1 MKIAIV
7 GYGVV
12 GRGTH
17 ELLLMNS
24 QQIAAR
30 AGKPIEVKYVLD
42 TKDLA
47 GTPAE
52 GLAAANMDAILAD
65 PEVELVVEAIGGV
78 GPAYTFVKAALE
90 SGRHVVTP
98 NKQLVAEK
106 GAELLDIARQK
117 NVGFLF
123 EASVAGGTPVLHP
136 IYQCLAA
143 NQLDMAAGILNGTTN
158 YILTKMVQEGAD
170 FAATLKTA
178 QQLGYAEADPTA
190 DIEGI
195 DACRKVCVLASLLF
209 GRHTP
214 PEKVFTQGI
223 TNITA
228 ADVAA
233 ADKAGYRIKL
243 IGQARKMQDG
253 KVLCMVTP
261 ALLRKTHRMA
271 EVNDVFN
278 AVTVHGNGVGDV
290 LFYGRGAGDLP
301 TASAVLSD
309 VMEIARKGGNID
321 LVYWEDMGA
330 DHLANRLDYSID
342 ALVRV
347 KNYSFEEMQ
356 ARLDNCELIDQSGD
370 ELAVLVRGV
379 NEGVLEDFVSLIGA
393 APYIRV
399 FDC

>member
-106 GAELLDIARQK
+106 GAELLAIARQK

-261 ALLRKTHRMA
+261 ALLHKTHRMA

>member
-78 GPAYTFVKAALE
+78 AYTFVKAALE

>member
-347 KNYSFEEMQ
+347 KNYSFVEMQ

>member
-1 MKIAIV
+1 
-7 GYGVV
+7 
-12 GRGTH
+12 
-17 ELLLMNS
+17 
-24 QQIAAR
+24 
-30 AGKPIEVKYVLD
+30 
-42 TKDLA
+42 
-47 GTPAE
+47 
-52 GLAAANMDAILAD
+52 MDAILAD

>member
-78 GPAYTFVKAALE
+78 GPAYAFVKAALE

-106 GAELLDIARQK
+106 GAELLAIARQK

-223 TNITA
+223 TSITA

-261 ALLRKTHRMA
+261 ALLHKTHRMA

-321 LVYWEDMGA
+321 LVYWEDLGA

>member
-78 GPAYTFVKAALE
+78 GPAYAFVKAALE

-106 GAELLDIARQK
+106 GAELLAIARQK

-261 ALLRKTHRMA
+261 ALLHKTHRMA

-321 LVYWEDMGA
+321 LVYWEDLGA